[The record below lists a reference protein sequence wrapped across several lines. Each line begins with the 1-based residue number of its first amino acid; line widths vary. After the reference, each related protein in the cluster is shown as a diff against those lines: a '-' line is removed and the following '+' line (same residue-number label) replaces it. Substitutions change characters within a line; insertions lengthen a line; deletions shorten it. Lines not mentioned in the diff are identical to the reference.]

1 MIDKDKVTQEDK
13 DEQLQASDK
22 HPQDTIE
29 EKPVDAAEQEEHNHE
44 EHARDP
50 HGDDHEDI
58 DYSHSS
64 KKDLLEAIATLSQET
79 NFRKIDRHLKAL
91 RAAMDDIKHAEQEG
105 ALQKFVA
112 DGGDA
117 MDFDFKEGETMVS
130 FEKHYKVI
138 KEKRSK
144 HYQEL
149 EKHKEHNLNAKNTIL
164 EKLRNLVD
172 SEESATSIEALKA
185 LQKEWKA
192 IGPVPGAQVKSL
204 WANYNALMDRFYDN
218 RSIHFELKELDR
230 KKNLEAKIELCDRA
244 EQLLKVEN
252 IKDAIKELNDLHE
265 EFKHIGPVPKADQE
279 ALWQRFKAASDQL
292 YDRRRTYIDQLKK
305 DLSGNAE
312 KKKELADKV
321 QPYAQYD
328 SENISDWNAKTKELI
343 SLQKD
348 WEKIG
353 GLPRDEARDINKM
366 FWKAFKAF
374 FSNKNA
380 FFKRLE
386 GRREE
391 NLKLKLELVEKAEAI
406 KDSTDWNNAAK
417 ALKQLQVAW
426 KEIGPVPE
434 KQRNEVYKKFK
445 AACDHFFQKKRTQ
458 GAHIED
464 EYKANLKAKKTICAA
479 IENIGIQDKDP
490 ESTLYDLLDQWD
502 TIGFVPKESIKPIQN
517 QLLEALDKYA
527 EQIQLSEEEKTEL
540 KLTVQLHKIKS
551 GPNADRRIQQ
561 KENGIRKQISQL
573 ENDIVLWKNNLE
585 FFAQSRTADKL
596 NKEFDEKIA
605 HAQEEIG
612 NLKQQ
617 LKIVRNI

>member
-1 MIDKDKVTQEDK
+1 MIDKDKIAQEHKDDQLQDDSKPSQDPIEDK
-13 DEQLQASDK
+13 PVAAVENDEHD
-22 HPQDTIE
+22 D
-29 EKPVDAAEQEEHNHE
+29 EHQHD
-44 EHARDP
+44 H

-58 DYSHSS
+58 DYSHSN
-64 KKDLLEAIATLSQET
+64 KNELLKAIEALSHET
-79 NFRKIDRHLKAL
+79 DYRKIDRHIKAL
-91 RAAMDDIKHAEQEG
+91 RAAMDDIKHAEQDV
-105 ALQKFVA
+105 ALQKFIA

-117 MDFDFKEGETMVS
+117 IDFDFKDDETIAA
-130 FEKHYKVI
+130 FEKHYKGI

-149 EKHKEHNLNAKNTIL
+149 EKQKDHNLNAKNNLL
-164 EKLRNLVD
+164 EKLRQLVD
-172 SEESATSIEALKA
+172 SEENVASIESLKA

-230 KKNLEAKIELCDRA
+230 KKNLEAKFELCERA
-244 EQLLKVEN
+244 EHLVQNEN
-252 IKDAIKELNDLHE
+252 IKEAIKELNDLHE
-265 EFKHIGPVPKADQE
+265 EFKHIGPVPKVEQE
-279 ALWQRFKAASDQL
+279 PLWQRFKAASDQL
-292 YDRRRTYIDQLKK
+292 YDKRRTYIEQLKK

-321 QPYAQYD
+321 QPYTQYD
-328 SENISDWNAKTKELI
+328 SESISDWNAKTKEI
-343 SLQKD
+343 IAIQKE

-353 GLPRDEARDINKM
+353 GLPRDEARDINKT
-366 FWKAFKAF
+366 FWKAFKGF

-391 NLKLKLELVEKAEAI
+391 NLKQKLELVEKAEAL

-417 ALKQLQVAW
+417 SLKQLQVAW

-434 KQRNEVYKKFK
+434 KHRNDIYKKFK
-445 AACDHFFQKKRTQ
+445 TACDHFFQNKREQ
-458 GAHIED
+458 GSHIEE
-464 EYKANLKAKKTICAA
+464 EYKANLKAKKEICAK
-479 IENIGIQDKDP
+479 IENISEKDADA
-490 ESTLYDLLDQWD
+490 EAALYDLLDEWD
-502 TIGFVPKESIKPIQN
+502 NIGFVPKDSIKPIQN

-527 EQIQLSEEEKTEL
+527 KHTKLSDEEKNEL

-596 NKEFDEKIA
+596 KKEFDEKIA
-605 HAQEEIG
+605 NAKEEIV